1 MDNLHMEYIK
11 VHAPFLQQYDGPQL
25 QKFKLQN
32 IYSTMIYLL
41 ELHINITTHVVTIL
55 SQWGKT
61 N

>member
-11 VHAPFLQQYDGPQL
+11 VHAPFLQQYDDPQL
-25 QKFKLQN
+25 QKFKVQN

-41 ELHINITTHVVTIL
+41 ELHINITTHVVTIS

>member
-1 MDNLHMEYIK
+1 MDNFHMEYIK
-11 VHAPFLQQYDGPQL
+11 MHAPFLQQYDAPQL

-41 ELHINITTHVVTIL
+41 ELHINITTRVVTIS